1 MSRITNK
8 ELMAMLNSINDTL
21 KGIDERVTA
30 LEESGKTTTK
40 KTSKKSSPKSTK
52 KTKSSGDFD
61 RALYESTAKR
71 LGVYNTEYGKVTA
84 TVKNGKVIST
94 ARQNRDKVYKAMGI
108 K

>member
-30 LEESGKTTTK
+30 LEESGKTT
-40 KTSKKSSPKSTK
+40 TK